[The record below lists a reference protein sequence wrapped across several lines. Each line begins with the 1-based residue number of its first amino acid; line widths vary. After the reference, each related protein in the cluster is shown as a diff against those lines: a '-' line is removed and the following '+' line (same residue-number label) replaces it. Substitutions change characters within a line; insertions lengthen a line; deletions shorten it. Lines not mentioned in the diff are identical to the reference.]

1 MLLSAIP
8 LFWAVHRKGRRRGG
22 RNQLIPSPKSADI
35 ESGDSSRVAD
45 VDVFINISFL
55 FLFLHYSRGIGDCY
69 FLWGACEKLIM
80 PRNKVVIS
88 RVRDYE
94 AEYEASFG
102 IYGGVYFGLGNMAPQ
117 SVRNTWGAGFVRI
130 RARH

>member
-45 VDVFINISFL
+45 ADVFINISFL

-88 RVRDYE
+88 RVRGWHCGIQSEFWDLWRSVFWPGKYGT
-94 AEYEASFG
+94 AEC
-102 IYGGVYFGLGNMAPQ
+102 P
-117 SVRNTWGAGFVRI
+117 
-130 RARH
+130 